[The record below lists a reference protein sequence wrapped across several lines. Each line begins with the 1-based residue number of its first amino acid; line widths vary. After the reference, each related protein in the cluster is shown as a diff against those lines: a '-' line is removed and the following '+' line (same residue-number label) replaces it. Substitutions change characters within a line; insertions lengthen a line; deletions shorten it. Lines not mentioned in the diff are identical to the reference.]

1 MTPQDLKKFEESDLA
16 KQAVKLIGQS
26 LEHHLLSKKEFTLVR
41 DYLLITVLIENGSR
55 PGPLENAKVKRF
67 QQATYTKSKGRWTL
81 VVDEHK
87 TTRHQG
93 PAELV
98 MDDRLY
104 GYLKIYVNYIRPA
117 FVHSAAEDALF
128 IKDDGKSF
136 EKGTIGKRV
145 GAFFKK
151 AGVRDDIRVTF
162 TRVRKI
168 FSGAVFQLDPEKKRA
183 VNYHMKH
190 QQKTAD
196 CNYVIKLNAA
206 RSAEAHRIMKGI
218 ISGKENAKGQ
228 EDDETHEA
236 LETED
241 ANQEEESIRKDHQK
255 TTDRKAFRSAESHS
269 IMRDNTSGFHTEDT
283 NQAEESSNGKSE
295 SDDDEMYGDSN
306 SGLTNDDKVVLKSVF
321 KKCISHGNKLSMHEF
336 RHQMRS
342 DLYLRRSV
350 TDKMKVKK
358 MYD

>member
-1 MTPQDLKKFEESDLA
+1 
-16 KQAVKLIGQS
+16 
-26 LEHHLLSKKEFTLVR
+26 
-41 DYLLITVLIENGSR
+41 
-55 PGPLENAKVKRF
+55 
-67 QQATYTKSKGRWTL
+67 
-81 VVDEHK
+81 
-87 TTRHQG
+87 
-93 PAELV
+93 

-145 GAFFKK
+145 AAFFKK
-151 AGVRDDIRVTF
+151 AGVRDDIRVTS

-168 FSGAVFQLDPEKKRA
+168 FSGAAFQLDPEKKRA

-196 CNYVIKLNAA
+196 RNYVIKLNAA

-236 LETED
+236 LETQD

-255 TTDRKAFRSAESHS
+255 TTDRKASCSAEAHRIMKGIISGEENAKGKEDDETHEALETQDANQEEESIRKDHQKTTDRKASRSAEAHRIMKGIISGEENAKGQEDDETHEALETQDANQEEESIRKDHQKTTDRKASRSAESHS
-269 IMRDNTSGFHTEDT
+269 IMRDNTS
-283 NQAEESSNGKSE
+283 SRVGK
-295 SDDDEMYGDSN
+295 
-306 SGLTNDDKVVLKSVF
+306 
-321 KKCISHGNKLSMHEF
+321 
-336 RHQMRS
+336 
-342 DLYLRRSV
+342 
-350 TDKMKVKK
+350 
-358 MYD
+358 